1 MSNYKLLAS
10 QAQLINRYKNT
21 RSKLLK
27 CCANIYFNKQCLV
40 KQITPTYVN
49 IRVANTSPAALVTT
63 KKAQTIRIKDEIK
76 FLHMKKE
83 KLNKELYNTH
93 LRAAQEWGN
102 TWHIIQESI
111 LESINKEMQK
121 KYKTLEEKLEKLTLK
136 QSRKPNTNIQFYP
149 RVINE
154 TKIEFSNEEMT
165 LLNKGP
171 KYNLSHKKRN
181 WLRNLAFEA
190 ENAITLLP
198 THEQDYLRYQ
208 VAQNLQV
215 LHKQQ
220 KEQHT
225 KQQQKSIHEYKIIN
239 QIRGKLNKEKA
250 MITKADKGN
259 SIIIIYTDDYN
270 KKVNA
275 FIANNSFQ
283 KTSNDITRKLQRD
296 IRNTINDCQNIIPKE
311 ERWKVINLNPT
322 SPSIRGLIKI
332 HKTEAP
338 IRPVVN
344 WKNAPAY
351 KLARTLA
358 KKLQTYTALP
368 YCFNV
373 KNTTSLITDL
383 QGIPYGQNLRLAS
396 FDITNMYTNIPRHE
410 LPTII
415 NDICKNNYTDPNIIE
430 DIIKLTTTITDQ
442 NYFQFMNENFIQT
455 EGLAMGAPTS
465 AILSEIYLQF
475 LENNV
480 IYNILKTHKIIGY
493 FKYVD
498 DILVIYNN
506 VESNIHEVLDDFNQI
521 APKLKFTIEE
531 ETERKLNFLD
541 ITIRREQ
548 HHITTSI
555 YRKPTTTDTI
565 IPSDS
570 CHPIEQKMAAI
581 RYLRNRMHSYN
592 LNKTDAQKEKDTI
605 QQILMNNK
613 YDPNLIQNNKNKR
626 RDENKVNN
634 QKPDTEGKKWAKF
647 THIGKETRFIT
658 KIFKKSNIKIALT
671 TNNNIEKLLTLK
683 QDKTTSKYDKAGVYQ
698 LKCPTCEMK
707 YIGQTGRPFKTR
719 FQEHLRDF
727 KYNNRKSKFA
737 QHLLDTQ
744 HSMDEMENTMD
755 VIHITNKGRM
765 MNTIERYYIYR
776 ETKLNNQINDRLT
789 VQPNVIFET
798 LVQQETHRG
807 QGNTYSQQT

>member
-1 MSNYKLLAS
+1 MNNYKLLAS

-21 RSKLLK
+21 RSKLQK

-40 KQITPTYVN
+40 KQITPAYVN
-49 IRVANTSPAALVTT
+49 VRIANTSPASLVTT

-76 FLHMKKE
+76 FLHKKKD
-83 KLNKELYNTH
+83 KLNKELYNIH
-93 LRAAQEWGN
+93 LKAAQEWDN

-111 LESINKEMQK
+111 LESINKEMQR
-121 KYKTLEEKLEKLTLK
+121 KYKNLDEKLEKLTLK
-136 QSRKPNTNIQFYP
+136 QPRKPNHNIQFYP

-154 TKIEFSNEEMT
+154 TKIEFSKEEIT

-171 KYNLSHKKRN
+171 KYNLSHKKTH
-181 WLRNLAFEA
+181 WLKNIAFEA

-198 THEQDYLRYQ
+198 TQEQDYLRYQ

-220 KEQHT
+220 KEHHT
-225 KQQQKSIHEYKIIN
+225 KPQQKSTYEYRIIK
-239 QIRGKLNKEKA
+239 QIKEKLEKERA
-250 MITKADKGN
+250 MITRADKSN
-259 SIIIIYTDDYN
+259 SIIIIYTEDYN
-270 KKVNA
+270 KKVNT
-275 FIANNSFQ
+275 FITNNSFH
-283 KTSNDITRKLQRD
+283 KICSDLTKKLQRNV
-296 IRNTINDCQNIIPKE
+296 RNTIHECQNIIPKE
-311 ERWKVINLNPT
+311 ERWKVINLNPS

-332 HKTEAP
+332 HKIEAP

-383 QGIPYGQNLRLAS
+383 QGIPYDQNLRLAS
-396 FDITNMYTNIPRHE
+396 FDITNMYTNIPKHE

-415 NDICKNNYTDPNIIE
+415 NDICKNNHTDPNVIE
-430 DIIKLTTTITDQ
+430 DIIKLTTTITDR
-442 NYFQFMNENFIQT
+442 NYFQFMNENYIQT
-455 EGLAMGAPTS
+455 EGLAMGTPTS

-480 IYNILKTHKIIGY
+480 IYNILKTHKITGY
-493 FKYVD
+493 FRYVD
-498 DILVIYNN
+498 DILIIYNN
-506 VESNIHEVLDDFNQI
+506 MESNIYEVLNDFNQI

-541 ITIRREQ
+541 ITIQREQ
-548 HHITTSI
+548 HHIATSV

-581 RYLRNRMHSYN
+581 RYLCNRMHSYR
-592 LNKTDAQKEKDTI
+592 LNTTNIQKEKEII
-605 QQILMNNK
+605 QQILVNNK
-613 YDPNLIQNNKNKR
+613 YDPSLIQKNRK
-626 RDENKVNN
+626 KVDKVHT
-634 QKPDTEGKKWAKF
+634 QKQDTEGTKWAKF

-658 KIFKKSNIKIALT
+658 KIFRRSNVKIALT
-671 TNNNIEKLLTLK
+671 TNNTIEKLLTSK
-683 QDKTTSKYDKAGVYQ
+683 QDTNTNKYDKAGIYQ
-698 LKCPTCEMK
+698 LRCPTCDMK

-719 FQEHLRDF
+719 FHEHLRDF

-737 QHLLDTQ
+737 QHLLDSQ
-744 HSMDEMENTMD
+744 HSIDEMENIMD

-765 MNTIERYYIYR
+765 MNTIEKYYIYR
-776 ETKLNNQINDRLT
+776 ETKLNNQINDKLT

-807 QGNTYSQQT
+807 QSSKHNQQTSY